1 MDGPYSKKNMKV
13 KDLNGSTL
21 IISIIKLFVIWWI
34 CHTKVFWLLWMKPVW
49 MWVKPLIQCFWKP
62 WTQNWKEMSIIPA
75 DQLIQ
80 KKTKILLSGK
90 ILSSGIM
97 QVCKQDNTIL
107 ELFIHCLLV
116 MSPSRAGLSHSSSWR
131 LFGSARD
138 LFPSAQKKSTWKSE
152 IWQISKIFFTL

>member
-1 MDGPYSKKNMKV
+1 MDGLYSKKNMKL

-49 MWVKPLIQCFWKP
+49 TWVKPLIQCFWKP
-62 WTQNWKEMSIIPA
+62 WTENWKEMSIIQVV
-75 DQLIQ
+75 QLIQ

-97 QVCKQDNTIL
+97 QVKFIYSEKTKKFCEIYPLLLTVCTVVRGKISQNFVAFSEYMNFIL
-107 ELFIHCLLV
+107 SF
-116 MSPSRAGLSHSSSWR
+116 R
-131 LFGSARD
+131 LMA
-138 LFPSAQKKSTWKSE
+138 L
-152 IWQISKIFFTL
+152 